1 MSQPGFWRNNRIEN
15 RRATINQFAAP
26 NNVWILAP
34 QGMPVLGGFGSP
46 AGSFATFAELKPN
59 IRSRDMIIVAGVVR
73 EQVVLPT
80 NVYDVIVVGAANTP
94 RQATDSGAVTGGGA
108 TWMPH
113 ATTPTATTPLI
124 EVIRQGW
131 TFQNIAFNPHTA
143 SAAVRLTTS
152 GGLNEAGQ
160 CAFIDCLFTGGGTTQ
175 IGIEDNGGSG
185 MVQIDGCVFR
195 GLADTAI
202 KGLTTANAVPSYW
215 QIKNCLFGQNTN
227 DIKMSLAY
235 SLIQNNVFQTPGAGA
250 TNKVIST
257 IALSAQGSNNAVIFN
272 FINDVAAGIV
282 AAEGFSGSATDH
294 WVNYG
299 SDAIK
304 FGFA

>member
-1 MSQPGFWRNNRIEN
+1 MTQSGFWRNSRIEN

-46 AGSFATFAELKPN
+46 AGSFSTFASLSPN
-59 IRSRDMIIVAGVVR
+59 IRSRDLIIVAGVVR
-73 EQVVLPT
+73 EQVVLPE
-80 NVYDVIVVGAANTP
+80 VYDVLVVGAANTP
-94 RQATDSGAVTGGGA
+94 RQATDSGTATGGGA
-108 TWMPH
+108 TWMPP
-113 ATTPTATTPLI
+113 ATGATATTPLI
-124 EVIRQGW
+124 EIVRQGW
-131 TFQNIAFNPHTA
+131 TFQNMAFNPHTA
-143 SAAVRLTTS
+143 SAAIRLTTT
-152 GGLNEAGQ
+152 GGLDEAGQ

-185 MVQIDGCVFR
+185 MIQIDNCVFR

-202 KGLTTANAVPSYW
+202 KGLNTGNAVPSYW
-215 QIKNCLFGQNTN
+215 QIKNSLFGQNTN

-235 SLIQNNVFQTPGAGA
+235 ALIQGNTFQTPGAGA

-257 IALSAQGSNNAVIFN
+257 IALSAQGSNNAVVNNFFN
-272 FINDVAAGIV
+272 DAAAGVITT
-282 AAEGFSGSATDH
+282 EGYTGSATDH
-294 WVNYG
+294 WMNFAT
-299 SDAIK
+299 DAVK